1 MGLLATGEKRM
12 KLLVKL
18 YFSLMFSLA
27 AKRILVCTDQMA
39 SNHVTLIKN
48 GGLKTIPHLLSIAN
62 TNRRLTRS
70 KFLSVED
77 LRELEIVE

>member
-1 MGLLATGEKRM
+1 M

-39 SNHVTLIKN
+39 SDHVTLIKN
-48 GGLKTIPHLLSIAN
+48 HGLEVIPHLLSMAR

-70 KFLSVED
+70 GFLSVQD
-77 LRELEIVE
+77 LRDLELVK